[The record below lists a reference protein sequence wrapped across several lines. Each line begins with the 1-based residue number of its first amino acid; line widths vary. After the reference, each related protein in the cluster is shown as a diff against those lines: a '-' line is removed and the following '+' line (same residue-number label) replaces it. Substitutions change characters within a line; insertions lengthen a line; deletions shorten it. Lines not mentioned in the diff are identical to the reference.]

1 MKKYTKPHI
10 IAIDCKAGNL
20 MAGSEPNIPE
30 GTDPE
35 NPSEAEGKQD
45 GFGYTEDEAWGSNSN
60 AWKE

>member
-20 MAGSEPNIPE
+20 MAGSDIPE
-30 GTDPE
+30 GTDQE

-45 GFGYTEDEAWGSNSN
+45 GFGYTEDEALGSNSSV
-60 AWKE
+60 WKE

>member
-20 MAGSEPNIPE
+20 MAGSEPNIPK
-30 GTDPE
+30 GIGD
-35 NPSEAEGKQD
+35 NPVEAEGKQD
-45 GFGYTEDEAWGSNSN
+45 GLGYTEDEAWGSNSN